1 MKTIFRIVVILAV
14 TYGRVFGQ
22 DSHQPPSAM
31 TFSQPSLINHNQQSK
46 FIYSWNWAGG
56 PQALNH
62 RYKMNTYH
70 TLETFNNTWS
80 FPSQPTSYNLMPDS
94 LNFMWKP
101 YQLHDDNDPLDALA
115 MIWYPWLGN
124 EFMM

>member
-1 MKTIFRIVVILAV
+1 MKTILLLILVLISHTFA
-14 TYGRVFGQ
+14 TAQ
-22 DSHQPPSAM
+22 DIYQPAAM

-62 RYKMNTYH
+62 RYKMNAYH
-70 TLETFNNTWS
+70 TLES
-80 FPSQPTSYNLMPDS
+80 FHYYGPTDTAHPPSYSLMPDS
-94 LNFMWKP
+94 LSFMWKV
-101 YQLHDDNDPLDALA
+101 YKIHGDNEPLDAPA
-115 MIWYPWLGN
+115 MMWYPWLGN

>member
-1 MKTIFRIVVILAV
+1 MKTILLLILVLISHTVA
-14 TYGRVFGQ
+14 TAQ
-22 DSHQPPSAM
+22 DIYQPAAM

-62 RYKMNTYH
+62 RYKMNAYH
-70 TLETFNNTWS
+70 TLETFNNGWS

-115 MIWYPWLGN
+115 MIWYPWFDN
-124 EFMM
+124 EVMI